1 MSPRQAIQST
11 FTQERTYPASR
22 DRVFAAWADPPVKA
36 SWFAP
41 DALRYELDFCV
52 GGQELLHAS
61 HEGGVLQV
69 ASTYHD
75 IVNAERIVYTSSLAF
90 DDRIATVSLTTVEF
104 HDDGTGTRL
113 ILCEQG
119 TFLDGLE
126 QPDWR
131 EQGTSSWLDA
141 LGARVRAT

>member
-1 MSPRQAIQST
+1 ML
-11 FTQERTYPASR
+11 
-22 DRVFAAWADPPVKA
+22 AAR
-36 SWFAP
+36 S
-41 DALRYELDFCV
+41 CC
-52 GGQELLHAS
+52 

-69 ASTYHD
+69 TSTYHD
-75 IVNAERIVYTSSLAF
+75 IVNAERIVYTSSLAV

-126 QPDWR
+126 QPAWR

>member
-11 FTQERTYPASR
+11 FTQERSYLAPR
-22 DRVFAAWADPPVKA
+22 DRVFAAWADPAVKA

-41 DALRYELDFCV
+41 DALRHELDFCV

-61 HEGGVLQV
+61 GEDGMLQLT
-69 ASTYHD
+69 STYHD
-75 IVNAERIVYTSSLAF
+75 IVNAERIVYTSTLAV
-90 DDRIATVSLTTVEF
+90 DNRIATVSLTTVEF
-104 HDDGTGTRL
+104 HDDGRGTRL
-113 ILCEQG
+113 VVCEQG

-126 QPDWR
+126 QPGWR

-141 LGARVRAT
+141 LGARVGAT